1 MHVTDHPR
9 SRGVYNSFELAGDV
23 YYWIIPARAGFT
35 RRHARH
41 RRVLADHPRSRG
53 VYLTARV
60 FEVVSVGSSP
70 LARGLHRVLRLI
82 KETRRIIPARAGFT
96 FGGALFIL

>member
-1 MHVTDHPR
+1 M
-9 SRGVYNSFELAGDV
+9 
-23 YYWIIPARAGFT
+23 
-35 RRHARH
+35 
-41 RRVLADHPRSRG
+41 
-53 VYLTARV
+53 TARV